1 MITIINAGPGPVV
14 YDEDG
19 HSLAGG
25 ERLEVKVLDSAGQR
39 AVEQGHLLR
48 MADDPAK
55 GEPGGEPATGE
66 PEAKRDDSESR
77 SARRT
82 GKS

>member
-1 MITIINAGPGPVV
+1 MITIINAGSGPVV

-19 HSLAGG
+19 RSLGGG
-25 ERLEVKVLDSAGQR
+25 ERLEVAALDSAGRR

-48 MADDPAK
+48 MAEDPAK
-55 GEPGGEPATGE
+55 DEPGGEPATGE

-77 SARRT
+77 SARRA